1 MDNNVNQVTQQLL
14 TLGHQKKDKPTPLT
28 PRRSLLSPTPSVV
41 EKEPVLEEEEIVTV
55 KKLPSLA
62 EMQMSNQISP
72 SSYNKNIKTERIT
85 TFIIT
90 LFVLLT

>member
-1 MDNNVNQVTQQLL
+1 MDNNVNTVTQQLL

-41 EKEPVLEEEEIVTV
+41 DRGEPVVEEEEIVAV

-62 EMQMSNQISP
+62 EMQMSNEIGA
-72 SSYNKNIKTERIT
+72 NK
-85 TFIIT
+85 
-90 LFVLLT
+90 

>member
-1 MDNNVNQVTQQLL
+1 MVEPIISISIERIRMDNNVNHVTQQLL

-41 EKEPVLEEEEIVTV
+41 EREPVVEEEVVAV

-62 EMQMSNQISP
+62 EMQMSNSIA
-72 SSYNKNIKTERIT
+72 NKKK
-85 TFIIT
+85 
-90 LFVLLT
+90 